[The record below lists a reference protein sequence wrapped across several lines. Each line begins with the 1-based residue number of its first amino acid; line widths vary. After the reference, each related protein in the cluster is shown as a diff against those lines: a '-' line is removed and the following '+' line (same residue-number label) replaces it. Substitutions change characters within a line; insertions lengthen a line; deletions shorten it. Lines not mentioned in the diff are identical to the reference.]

1 MNNISTP
8 FALIFLPFAVLL
20 PGYEYGQRTFFFFE
34 IFLLSASF
42 FLIISLAGKIEKRYS
57 VFFLLTGV
65 LISFAIIF
73 QIYFYGGIQSLS
85 TLRVSVLLLSV
96 FFVAISTSGSSLKIK
111 NNTVLV
117 MIIAAAI
124 AYAQVID
131 NTLFGGGLNVSQIV
145 AKLYPY
151 RGELSDRSLSI
162 TDGLSLKTN
171 SAFSPTSIVDG
182 HTILAGNF
190 FAIISVIAFFWRK
203 PYLAIAAALIT
214 VLTFSRGSWGMLFI
228 GVSFWILTIKWK
240 INLVSAVKYATG
252 LLIAVTLFINTH
264 FWQYLVFRT
273 NNTLFALGFTDMAVG
288 NPIDPRT
295 TRVWPEFIRAMN
307 DIGAY
312 SWIIG
317 GNLSIPTDSG
327 FLLVLREQGVLGFA
341 VIASLLLYGYLVSGR
356 DRLVL
361 CLIFMIVAGSIVNP
375 VIQGHRLLFLF
386 GLVVLVQSR
395 MHLESREV
403 NHRRGSQVV
412 GTGALR

>member
-8 FALIFLPFAVLL
+8 FALIFLPFAILL
-20 PGYEYGQRTFFFFE
+20 PGYDYGPRTFFFFE

-42 FLIISLAGKIEKRYS
+42 FLIIFKSGKIEKKTFN
-57 VFFLLTGV
+57 VFLLISF
-65 LISFAIIF
+65 LILFAIIF

-85 TLRVSVLLLSV
+85 ILRVSALLLSV
-96 FFVAISTSGSSLKIK
+96 FFLAVSTSGSSLKIK
-111 NNTVLV
+111 KNTVLV

-124 AYAQVID
+124 AYAQLID
-131 NTLFGGGLNVSQIV
+131 NTLFGGGLNVSELV

-151 RGELSDRSLSI
+151 RGELSDRGLSI

-190 FAIISVIAFFWRK
+190 FAIISVISFFWRK
-203 PYLAIAAALIT
+203 PYLAVAAALIT

-240 INLVSAVKYATG
+240 VSLVSAVKYAIG
-252 LLIAVTLFINTH
+252 LLLAVTLLLNTH
-264 FWQYLVFRT
+264 FWQYLVFRI
-273 NNTLFALGFTDMAVG
+273 NNTLFAFGLTDMAVG

-317 GNLSIPTDSG
+317 GNLSVPTDSG
-327 FLLVLREQGVLGFA
+327 LLLIFRESGVLGFA
-341 VIASLLLYGYLVSGR
+341 VIVLLFLYGYLVSGR

-361 CLIFMIVAGSIVNP
+361 CLIFMIAAGSIVNP

-395 MHLESREV
+395 MHLESSQV
-403 NHRRGSQVV
+403 SHRRGS
-412 GTGALR
+412 